1 MREGGGCKL
10 EKGQRQRDDDRE
22 RVCRIRLFPRN
33 VGETGFR
40 AAGERCRLVYL
51 SPFRDD
57 QRYVIV
63 TLIGGRT
70 VKMAT
75 DDGGSTTIVDER
87 VRKSPNLCKYDS
99 W

>member
-1 MREGGGCKL
+1 M
-10 EKGQRQRDDDRE
+10 
-22 RVCRIRLFPRN
+22 CRIRLFPRH
-33 VGETGFR
+33 VGETGP
-40 AAGERCRLVYL
+40 RCRRKV
-51 SPFRDD
+51 SPRVPFSVRDD

-75 DDGGSTTIVDER
+75 DDGGSTAIVDER
-87 VRKSPNLCKYDS
+87 TRKSPNLCKYDS